1 MSSLSLSEKRAAK
14 RRAKP
19 FPFMALPS
27 ELRLKIYDYY
37 FEGGGEVIDLDP
49 DNYKNFHK
57 KLGIQRTCRTIY
69 REVSHYFYSSRSFRI
84 FPTHPGKYFKTK
96 KPLLARMKPSSRSLI
111 TSLELRLG
119 PGWSKPPRGWIV
131 TPALGL
137 NECVNVRRLTVMVE
151 CDPSD
156 GIFNGFRRSHGFYE
170 SFSQSLLIEVLDQ
183 MPWVDTVTFDAWS
196 SVKKSGAMMRGLLDV
211 TAANNRKITWGPER
225 GWTDGPDEEDKPHS
239 TLEHFSTTANRP
251 ITIQKMPLDTST
263 YSMALLRVDG
273 RRWNE
278 LRRLHAQIRTQEAA
292 DGSSY
297 LEMGHTKV
305 MCVVTG
311 PTEPQRRGGAG
322 GQSKEAAVTVNLV
335 VAGFSSVDR
344 KKRGRNDKRT
354 QELEATIAKAVS
366 ANLHTHLFPHS
377 SISISLHVL
386 SQDGSLLAALL
397 NASTL
402 ALIDAGIPMTDYIA
416 ACTAGSTSTYAAADD
431 GADPLLDL
439 NTQEEQEL
447 PYMTVGTLGLTDCVA
462 VLVCESRVQV
472 SRLEGML
479 AVGVDGCKQVRQ
491 FMDRVVKEKGQQMV
505 QEGVVERGTGLDLE
519 MES

>member
-1 MSSLSLSEKRAAK
+1 MVRRGGKSSRAAGPSLDPTPIPSTLTTPLSSAYPSTYTSEAEWDALGDSISSLTLSEKRAAK

-170 SFSQSLLIEVLDQ
+170 SFSQSLLIEVLNQ

-211 TAANNRKITWGPER
+211 TAANNRKIRWGPER
-225 GWTDGPDEEDKPHS
+225 GWTDGPDEEDK
-239 TLEHFSTTANRP
+239 
-251 ITIQKMPLDTST
+251 
-263 YSMALLRVDG
+263 VG
-273 RRWNE
+273 
-278 LRRLHAQIRTQEAA
+278 
-292 DGSSY
+292 
-297 LEMGHTKV
+297 
-305 MCVVTG
+305 
-311 PTEPQRRGGAG
+311 
-322 GQSKEAAVTVNLV
+322 NLV
-335 VAGFSSVDR
+335 LVPPASEFNTSSM
-344 KKRGRNDKRT
+344 G
-354 QELEATIAKAVS
+354 
-366 ANLHTHLFPHS
+366 
-377 SISISLHVL
+377 
-386 SQDGSLLAALL
+386 
-397 NASTL
+397 
-402 ALIDAGIPMTDYIA
+402 
-416 ACTAGSTSTYAAADD
+416 
-431 GADPLLDL
+431 
-439 NTQEEQEL
+439 
-447 PYMTVGTLGLTDCVA
+447 
-462 VLVCESRVQV
+462 VLV
-472 SRLEGML
+472 M
-479 AVGVDGCKQVRQ
+479 A
-491 FMDRVVKEKGQQMV
+491 
-505 QEGVVERGTGLDLE
+505 
-519 MES
+519 